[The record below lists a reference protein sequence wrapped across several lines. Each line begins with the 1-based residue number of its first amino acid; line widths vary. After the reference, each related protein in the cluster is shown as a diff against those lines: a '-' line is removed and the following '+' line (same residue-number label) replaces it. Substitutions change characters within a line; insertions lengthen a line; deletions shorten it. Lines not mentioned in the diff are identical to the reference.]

1 MEGHERGSERGQE
14 HGRGQPHRG
23 MGGARVWH
31 GAGVWES
38 ARAWQGQEPG
48 VGEGAG
54 AWEGTARQGPGR
66 GRGQERCRSLRVDMS
81 VGGLVASRQGPGRGR
96 SIARGKHQGTKGS
109 SLGET
114 GCRAV
119 LSNDPVPPST

>member
-1 MEGHERGSERGQE
+1 MEGNERGSERG
-14 HGRGQPHRG
+14 RS
-23 MGGARVWH
+23 MGGDSPTGAWEGQEYGTVQESGRVQ
-31 GAGVWES
+31 EP
-38 ARAWQGQEPG
+38 WQGQEPG

-114 GCRAV
+114 GC
-119 LSNDPVPPST
+119 